1 MTDIAMK
8 IRVLA
13 ELFSET
19 SQNIR
24 QWSEFFL
31 STGKN
36 KACQPKILYSVKI
49 SFKNKGE
56 KTHFF

>member
-8 IRVLA
+8 IRVFA

-19 SQNIR
+19 FQNIR

-36 KACQPKILYSVKI
+36 GACQPKILYSVKI

-56 KTHFF
+56 KTHLF